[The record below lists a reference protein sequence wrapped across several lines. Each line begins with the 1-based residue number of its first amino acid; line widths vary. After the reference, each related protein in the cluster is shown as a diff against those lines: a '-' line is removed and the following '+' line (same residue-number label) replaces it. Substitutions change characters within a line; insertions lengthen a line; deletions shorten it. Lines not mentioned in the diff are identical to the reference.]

1 MNATS
6 SELIQDATDENFDEL
21 VLVNSSSGP
30 VLVNYWSNKDDPC
43 SHQNPVLQKMA
54 REFAGQFIL
63 VNINADDYGSLAN
76 DYGVTSLPTLKL
88 FMKGVVVETLS
99 GCQDESDMKRVLTR
113 VMPRESDRVLTK
125 AFRHYQDGDVEKSL
139 VMLAEA
145 TLEDPQNLRLPLTMA
160 RLLVSEGRAQEA
172 MNLLDSLPPELRDD
186 SEVTILRDQIGFI
199 LEVGDDSDAEFWQEK
214 IAADPT
220 NCAAR
225 YKLAALQVLN
235 DDYGEA
241 MAEFY
246 EILQIDP
253 QYRDSAARKALTT
266 LFTILGD
273 EHELVIDYRARLANL
288 AR

>member
-21 VLVNSSSGP
+21 VLINSSRGP
-30 VLVNYWSNKDDPC
+30 VLVNYWSNKVDP
-43 SHQNPVLQKMA
+43 SVRQNPVLQKIA

-63 VNINADDYGSLAN
+63 VNLNADDYRSLAN

-99 GCQDESDMKRVLTR
+99 GCQDESDMKRVLAR
-113 VMPRESDRVLTK
+113 AMPRESDSVLTE
-125 AFRHYQDGDVEKSL
+125 AVRHYQDGDVEKSL

-145 TLEDPQNLRLPLTMA
+145 ALQDPQNLRLSLTMA
-160 RLLVSEGRAQEA
+160 SLLVSEGRAQEA
-172 MNLLDSLPPELRDD
+172 LNQLDSIPAELHDD
-186 SEVTILRDQIGFI
+186 TEVRILRDQIGFI
-199 LEVGDDSDAEFWQEK
+199 LEVGDDSDAEFWQET
-214 IAADPT
+214 IAANPT

-246 EILQIDP
+246 EILLIDP
-253 QYRDSAARKALTT
+253 QYRDGVARKALIT

-273 EHELVIDYRARLANL
+273 EHELVIDYRARLQNL
-288 AR
+288 AH